1 MMDMFIRLILDLKI
15 RVKMNKK
22 AKLELEE
29 IAKIILLLVI
39 FGILVYGVYYFF
51 NKFVFSGV

>member
-1 MMDMFIRLILDLKI
+1 MDMFIRLILDLKI

-51 NKFVFSGV
+51 NKFVFSGA

>member
-1 MMDMFIRLILDLKI
+1 
-15 RVKMNKK
+15 MNKK

-39 FGILVYGVYYFF
+39 FSILAYGVYYFF

>member
-1 MMDMFIRLILDLKI
+1 MDMFIRLILDLKI